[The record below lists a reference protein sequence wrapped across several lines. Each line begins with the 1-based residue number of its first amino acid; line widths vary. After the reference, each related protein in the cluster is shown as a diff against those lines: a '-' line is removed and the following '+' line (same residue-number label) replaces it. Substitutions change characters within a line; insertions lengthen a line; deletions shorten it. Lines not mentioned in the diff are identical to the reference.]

1 DLAEAGGAGALAWS
15 RFGMTRIRGQEGL
28 TITEVVVVIS
38 IIGLLAAATLPMVGT
53 AIGDAKV
60 RQVAE
65 QIGGAARR
73 ARQAALASAATYQ
86 FTMGGTTVG
95 ASCITDSPVGNICP
109 ASRTPDYTETIPTD
123 VTVSPSPI
131 TLPFDPSG
139 STVASTFTVTSGSS
153 NYQVTVNSAGRVRI
167 CTPICS

>member
-1 DLAEAGGAGALAWS
+1 ERMADLAAGGDAAG
-15 RFGMTRIRGQEGL
+15 RRRGPVRLRSQAGL
-28 TITEVVVVIS
+28 TITEVVVVLS

-53 AIGDAKV
+53 AMGDAKL

-65 QIGGAARR
+65 QVGGAARR

-109 ASRTPDYTETIPTD
+109 ASRTPAY
-123 VTVSPSPI
+123 S
-131 TLPFDPSG
+131 
-139 STVASTFTVTSGSS
+139 
-153 NYQVTVNSAGRVRI
+153 Q
-167 CTPICS
+167 TP